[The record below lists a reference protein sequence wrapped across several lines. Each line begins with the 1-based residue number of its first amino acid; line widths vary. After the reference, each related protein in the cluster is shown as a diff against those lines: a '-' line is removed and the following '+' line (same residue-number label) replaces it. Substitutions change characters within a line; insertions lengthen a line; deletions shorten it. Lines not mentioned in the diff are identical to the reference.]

1 MKMSSRKLMIAL
13 VAILPMVLVSCQDD
27 FMFGVSGRGDI
38 VKETVQLDD
47 FDGFISTISAD
58 IYINQGDE
66 QEVII
71 EAQQNI
77 IDEINLDRVDNG
89 IWTIHFRHI
98 VHYAR
103 PIKIYI
109 TMPTLTKA
117 GITGSGDIEGVTPF
131 TGLDRLK
138 LFITGSGSIDLDS
151 DSKEL
156 DAEITGSGDM
166 KLYGSSETV
175 DLLISGSGGFLA
187 KDLKTTDAEITITG
201 SGNARLSVEEF
212 LKVIITG
219 SGTVYYAGNPE
230 VELHVSGSGNV
241 IRQ

>member
-13 VAILPMVLVSCQDD
+13 VAILPMALVSCQDD
-27 FMFGVSGRGDI
+27 FMFGVSGQGEI
-38 VKETVQLDD
+38 VKQTVQIED
-47 FDGFISTISAD
+47 FDGFVSTIAAD
-58 IYINQGDE
+58 IFITQGDE
-66 QEVII
+66 QEVVI

-109 TMPTLTKA
+109 TMTTLTKA
-117 GITGSGDIEGVTPF
+117 GITGSGDIEGVTAF

-151 DSKEL
+151 DSKEI

-166 KLYGSSETV
+166 KLYGSTERV
-175 DLLISGSGGFLA
+175 DLLISGSGGFLG
-187 KDLKTTDAEITITG
+187 KDLKTAEAEITITG
-201 SGNARLSVEEF
+201 SGNARLNVEEY
-212 LKVIITG
+212 LKVFIAG
-219 SGTVYYAGNPE
+219 SGTVYYTGNPE
-230 VELHVSGSGNV
+230 VDLHISGSGNV
-241 IRQ
+241 IHQ

>member
-1 MKMSSRKLMIAL
+1 MSSRKLMIAL
-13 VAILPMVLVSCQDD
+13 VAILPMTLVSCQDD
-27 FMFGVSGRGDI
+27 FMFGVSGQGEI
-38 VKETVQLDD
+38 VKQTVQIED
-47 FDGFISTISAD
+47 FDGFVSTIAAD
-58 IYINQGDE
+58 IFITQGDE
-66 QEVII
+66 QEVVI

-89 IWTIHFRHI
+89 IWTIHFRHN

-117 GITGSGDIEGVTPF
+117 GITGSGDIEGVTAF

-151 DSKEL
+151 DSEEI

-166 KLYGSSETV
+166 KLYGSTERV
-175 DLLISGSGGFLA
+175 DLLISGSGGFLG
-187 KDLKTTDAEITITG
+187 KDLKTAEAEITITG
-201 SGNARLSVEEF
+201 SGNARLNVEEY
-212 LKVIITG
+212 LKVFIAG
-219 SGTVYYAGNPE
+219 SGTIYYIGNPE
-230 VELHVSGSGNV
+230 VDLHISGSGNV
-241 IRQ
+241 IHQ